1 MENQPFEV
9 DVSEYD
15 ALDEE
20 DLLRMDER
28 SQRLN
33 EPIVDE
39 VPTTEETSEN
49 TQTTQPQQTATS
61 TEEAKP
67 KEEGDK
73 LKTAAEAALAVPTG
87 TLDWG
92 ISLYNKV
99 MPGEVIDLPNIP
111 KFQNEVT
118 QSIRD
123 ISSVVVPTILIT
135 KGLGAAGTAANAK
148 VGWK

>member
-9 DVSEYD
+9 DVSGFD

-39 VPTTEETSEN
+39 VPTTEETSES

-61 TEEAKP
+61 KEAAEP
-67 KEEGDK
+67 KEEEGNA
-73 LKTAAEAALAVPTG
+73 LKTTAEAALAIPTG

-135 KGLGAAGTAANAK
+135 KGLGAAGAAAHTK
-148 VGWK
+148 VG